1 MRGLA
6 LPLGH
11 SLSYDCWV
19 IRAMLLAAREAQR
32 GLARLSGA
40 ERDRAIVAIA
50 GAIRRHQPEI
60 LAANAEDVAKGSELS
75 PALLDR
81 LRLTPARLSALE
93 AALLAVAAQPD
104 PLAGEEAPWMGPTGI
119 AISEKRVPL
128 GVIAIVYEARP
139 NVAAECA
146 ALTLKSGNALV
157 LRGGKEAQASSRA
170 MVQAIAAGL
179 SEVGLDPAV
188 VQLVTDPERAA
199 VVELLRATGLVDL
212 VIPRG
217 GAGLMAL
224 VDAEARVPVIRH
236 GQGICHVYVH
246 AQADLAM
253 ALDITDNAKTQ
264 RPGVCNA
271 LETLLVDAAIA
282 EPFLAALGPR
292 LAAKGVELRACQR
305 SRPILEQAHVACVPA
320 RPEDYDTEFLA
331 LILAVRVVD
340 GLPEALEHIAR
351 HGSHHSASIVTRDGA
366 AAERF
371 LSEVDAS
378 CVLHNASTRLNDG
391 GELGLGAE
399 MGISTS
405 KLHAYGP
412 MGAKELT
419 QKKRV
424 VRGSGQIRP

>member
-1 MRGLA
+1 
-6 LPLGH
+6 
-11 SLSYDCWV
+11 
-19 IRAMLLAAREAQR
+19 MLLAAREAQR
-32 GLARLSGA
+32 SLARLSGA
-40 ERDRAIVAIA
+40 DRDQ
-50 GAIRRHQPEI
+50 AIRAVANALHRRQAEI
-60 LAANAEDVAKGSELS
+60 LAANAEDVARGTELS
-75 PALLDR
+75 PALIDR
-81 LRLTPARLSALE
+81 LRLSPARLAALE
-93 AALLAVAAQPD
+93 AALRAVADQPD
-104 PLAGEEAPWMGPTGI
+104 PLAGEEAPGTTASWTGPTGI
-119 AISEKRVPL
+119 VISEQRVPL

-170 MVQAIAAGL
+170 IVQAIADGL
-179 SEVGLDPAV
+179 SEVGLEPAV
-188 VQLVTDPERAA
+188 VQLVTDPAREA
-199 VVELLRATGLVDL
+199 VVALLRATGLVDL

-236 GQGICHVYVH
+236 GQGICHVYVD

-253 ALDITDNAKTQ
+253 ALEITDNAKTQ

-282 EPFLAALGPR
+282 EPFLSALGPR
-292 LAAKGVELRACQR
+292 LAAKGVELRACER
-305 SRPILEQAHVACVPA
+305 SGPILERAGAAYRAAQ
-320 RPEDYDTEFLA
+320 PEDYDTEFLA

-340 GLPEALEHIAR
+340 GLPAALEHIAR
-351 HGSHHSASIVTRDGA
+351 HGSHHTASIVTRDPA

-371 LSEVDAS
+371 LREVDAS

>member
-1 MRGLA
+1 
-6 LPLGH
+6 
-11 SLSYDCWV
+11 
-19 IRAMLLAAREAQR
+19 MLLAAREAQR

-40 ERDRAIVAIA
+40 DRDQ
-50 GAIRRHQPEI
+50 AIRAVADSLHRRQAEI
-60 LAANAEDVAKGSELS
+60 LAANAEDVAKGTALS

-81 LRLTPARLSALE
+81 LRLSPARLSALE
-93 AALLAVAAQPD
+93 AAVRAVAAQPD
-104 PLAGEEAPWMGPTGI
+104 PLAAEEAPGTIAGGMGPPSGALSWTGPTGI
-119 AISEKRVPL
+119 VISERRVPL

-170 MVQAIAAGL
+170 IVQAIAAGL
-179 SEVGLDPAV
+179 SEVGVDQGV
-188 VQLVTDPERAA
+188 VQLVTDPAREA

-246 AQADLAM
+246 AQADLTM
-253 ALDITDNAKTQ
+253 ALEITDNAKTQ

-292 LAAKGVELRACQR
+292 LAAKGVELRGCQR
-305 SRPILEQAHVACVPA
+305 SRPILEQARVACVPA

>member
-1 MRGLA
+1 
-6 LPLGH
+6 
-11 SLSYDCWV
+11 
-19 IRAMLLAAREAQR
+19 MLLAAREAQR

-50 GAIRRHQPEI
+50 GAIHRRQPEI

-104 PLAGEEAPWMGPTGI
+104 PLAGEGAAWTGPTGI
-119 AISEKRVPL
+119 AVSEQRVPL

-236 GQGICHVYVH
+236 GQGICHVYVD
-246 AQADLAM
+246 AQADLPM
-253 ALDITDNAKTQ
+253 ALEITDNAKTQ

-271 LETLLVDAAIA
+271 LETLLVDAAVA
-282 EPFLAALGPR
+282 EPFLTALGPR
-292 LAAKGVELRACQR
+292 LAAKGVELRACPR
-305 SRPILEQAHVACVPA
+305 SRPILAQAGAACVLA

-340 GLPEALEHIAR
+340 GLPDALEHIAR
-351 HGSHHSASIVTRDGA
+351 HGSHHSASIVTEDAA

-371 LSEVDAS
+371 LHEVDAS

-419 QKKRV
+419 QTKRV